1 MSGAA
6 HGNNRQLNA
15 IKANEYTFIFRTG
28 TARLMFTFTRSGDLV
43 TTSEYQGALVKRVGM
58 QISRDEVKEFADF
71 IASNLKVEPYPMK
84 ADALDKEHFCGPPCH
99 PDGFWAA
106 EVTGLTPGRAVCS
119 VCGLSPQLANK

>member
-71 IASNLKVEPYPMK
+71 IASNLKVEPYPMR
-84 ADALDKEHFCGPPCH
+84 ADFRGPPCH
-99 PDGFWAA
+99 PDAFWAA
-106 EVTGLTPGRAVCS
+106 EVTGITPGRAVCS
-119 VCGLSPQLANK
+119 VCGFAPQLADK